1 MSKRTQYDIEEW
13 IKNTTGDFH
22 LKDILTQLD
31 LGAED
36 YGRLREAV
44 STACKRGIAKSLGRR
59 DGWYR
64 AIDKEYDILNFK
76 GKNPSGYFDIEY
88 PFGLEEYVKTPR
100 RSVVVVGGSVDAGKS
115 ALAHNLIAL
124 NYGKYKIILF
134 DSENSDAEIEERLSK
149 HEGYMDWPD
158 DLVRSRSD
166 EFEDVI
172 EPDALNI
179 IDYLEAPENLWE
191 IRRPLRR
198 IRDKLG
204 QGIAV
209 VMLQKPEGRDLPYGK
224 DWSKQLAR
232 VVLAMEGGVI
242 KILKGK
248 SWAQKDINPV
258 GLRWSFKLV
267 GGEKFVNPMPLGK
280 EEG

>member
-1 MSKRTQYDIEEW
+1 MGKRTQYDIEEW

-31 LGAED
+31 LGIED

-100 RSVVVVGGSVDAGKS
+100 RSVAVVGGSVDAGKS
-115 ALAHNLIAL
+115 AFAHNLIAL

-149 HEGYMDWPD
+149 HKGYMDWPD

-166 EFEDVI
+166 DYEDVI

-209 VMLQKPEGRDLPYGK
+209 IMLQKPEGRDLPYGK
-224 DWSKQLAR
+224 DWAKQLAR
-232 VVLAMEGGVI
+232 VVLAMEGGMI

-248 SWAQKDINPV
+248 SWAQKDVNPV

>member
-1 MSKRTQYDIEEW
+1 MGKRTQFDIEEW

-22 LKDILTQLD
+22 LKEILTQLSLD
-31 LGAED
+31 PED

-64 AIDKEYDILNFK
+64 AIDKEYDTLNFK
-76 GKNPSGYFDIEY
+76 GKNPTGYFDIKY
-88 PFGLEEYVKTPR
+88 PFALEEYVRTPR

-115 ALAHNLIAL
+115 GFAHNLIAL

-149 HEGYMDWPD
+149 HDGYMDWAD

-166 EFEDVI
+166 DFEDVI

-204 QGIAV
+204 QGVAV
-209 VMLQKPEGRDLPYGK
+209 IMLQKPEGRDLPYGK
-224 DWSKQLAR
+224 DWAKQLAR
-232 VVLAMEGGVI
+232 IVLAMEGGVI

-248 SWAQKDINPV
+248 SWTQKDVNPV

-280 EEG
+280 EEH